1 MDRWFAIWQAAHPT
15 RWFDGK
21 WNGDTGLPED
31 IAPLAKEAALPFRH
45 PQGAYWNGDLSQDT
59 KVFGYTY
66 NDATGSAQD
75 VKKNFA
81 NLYTWAVRSRT
92 GTGKYGTPPPTM
104 DPLNVNEAQVFKYTA
119 TQGLNNIVH
128 SGILKAPQAVLGAAK
143 AAALATNGTPGSSW
157 TQKTETTADAAPID
171 TSPVTPGTNSSSVA
185 FSNMQPAQAAENSQN
200 IDESKYARDWY
211 IDNLVER

>member
-15 RWFDGK
+15 RWFDGQFT
-21 WNGDTGLPED
+21 GDSGLPED
-31 IAPLAKEAALPFRH
+31 IAPLAKEVALPFRH
-45 PQGAYWNGDLSQDT
+45 PKGSYWDGNLSQDT

-66 NDATGSAQD
+66 KDATGSAAD

-104 DPLNVNEAQVFKYTA
+104 APLNVNEAQVFKYT
-119 TQGLNNIVH
+119 TTHFLNNVVRN
-128 SGILKAPQAVLGAAK
+128 GILKAPQAVLGAVK
-143 AAALATNGTPGSSW
+143 ATALATNETSGSSW
-157 TQKTETTADAAPID
+157 VQKTENPADTAPVD
-171 TSPVTPGTNSSSVA
+171 TSPVAPGTKSSSVA
-185 FSNMQPAQAAENSQN
+185 FSNLQPDQAVENN
-200 IDESKYARDWY
+200 RNVDESKYARDWY